1 MYLILASSE
10 RITMQALGDITLV
23 LEIKC
28 LLKLKNCLYVP
39 KFRKNPI
46 LASSLNK
53 WNYSVYFNKELII
66 GNNNSFIFLDPLV
79 DNLYHITPFL

>member
-1 MYLILASSE
+1 M
-10 RITMQALGDITLV
+10 GDITLV

-28 LLKLKNCLYVP
+28 LSKLKNCLDVP

-46 LASSLNK
+46 SASSLNK
-53 WNYSVYFNKELII
+53 WNYLVYFNKELII